1 MNYKK
6 QLVSG
11 AKWTTLSTVI
21 TSVVALLRLSILT
34 RILDKSDF
42 GIVAILTFV
51 VGLTQTFSDLGFSA
65 AIMHEK
71 VLSREKFSGLYWIQ
85 LMFFSAIYL
94 LMSSGAFLIAD
105 FYAEPQLIVLLPIML
120 LELPIFGI
128 GRLYETV
135 LQKEFLFRIIAV
147 RNIVSSLLSLVLAM
161 VLALCGYGVYSLVFS
176 TLFNALFLN
185 VWNLWVGQKQV
196 RLKWVL
202 PFRQVW
208 PMMKIGFFQT
218 GTQIVDYIAG
228 KLDVFLM
235 GKFLGMETL
244 GVYSLSKE
252 ILVKVYTVINGIAN
266 KLLLPLLAKQQ
277 SDLEALRN
285 NYLTSIHLLTFVT
298 FPLLIAIG
306 AFSVPVVS
314 ILYGDQFAEAA
325 PIITLLSVSYLFS
338 AVSNPVG
345 ALTVALGRTDTSFY
359 YTIARLAMT
368 LPIVVFTSSISLR
381 CVAYGQIVLGF
392 FGFLL
397 VYIMMIKRYLF
408 ISLAIYMYSFLKN
421 ACVVLAFGAICSV
434 VVNYN
439 PFNVVSDYLNLLI
452 YGTLALLLYLMIIF
466 FLYRNDK
473 VVLQAVYSF
482 GKKMKYKIH
491 FGKVC

>member
-1 MNYKK
+1 MSYKK

-11 AKWTTLSTVI
+11 AKWITFSTVI
-21 TSVVALLRLSILT
+21 TSTVALLRLSILT

-71 VLSREKFSGLYWIQ
+71 ELTREKFSGLYWVQ
-85 LMFFSAIYL
+85 LVAFSAIYL
-94 LMSSGAFLIAD
+94 LMFSSSFWIAD
-105 FYAEPQLIVLLPIML
+105 FYVEPQLTVLLPIML
-120 LELPIFGI
+120 LELPISGI

-147 RNIVSSLLSLVLAM
+147 RNIVSSLLSLVLAV
-161 VLALCGYGVYSLVFS
+161 VLALCSYGVYSLVLS
-176 TLFNALFLN
+176 TLFNVAFLN
-185 VWNLWVGQKQV
+185 IWNLWVGQKQV
-196 RLKWVL
+196 RLRWAL

-252 ILVKVYTVINGIAN
+252 ILVKLFTVINGIAN
-266 KLLLPLLAKQQ
+266 KLLLPLLAKRQD
-277 SDLEALRN
+277 DLEALKN
-285 NYLTSIHLLTFVT
+285 NYLTSIYLLTFVT
-298 FPLLIAIG
+298 FPLLIAVG
-306 AFSVPVVS
+306 AFSAPVVGV
-314 ILYGDQFAEAA
+314 LYGNQFVEAA
-325 PIITLLSVSYLFS
+325 PIIALLSVSYLFS
-338 AVSNPVG
+338 VVSNPVG
-345 ALTVALGRTDTSFY
+345 SLTVALGRTDTSFY
-359 YTIARLAMT
+359 YTIARLLMT
-368 LPIVVFTSSISLR
+368 LPIVVVTSSISLLY
-381 CVAYGQIVLGF
+381 VAYGQILLGVL
-392 FGFLL
+392 GFLL
-397 VYIMMIKRYLF
+397 VYFMMIKRYLL
-408 ISLAIYMYSFLKN
+408 ISLVTYIRSFLKN
-421 ACVVLAFGAICSV
+421 VCVVLTFGAICYV

-439 PFNVVSDYLNLLI
+439 PFNVVSDYLSLLI
-452 YGTLALLLYLMIIF
+452 YGTLALFLYIMLVF

-473 VVLQAVYSF
+473 VVSQAVLQFYSR
-482 GKKMKYKIH
+482 KK
-491 FGKVC
+491 